1 MPAHWFFQLAES
13 RRDILQ
19 AAADLFHLADA
30 VIISRTAEM
39 GAELELE
46 KLKATG
52 DEVTKQVEDA
62 VTLARLEW
70 DVTVTQL
77 KSENAVLM
85 AEKASFEAK
94 FAALSAE
101 VAALKLKRR

>member
-1 MPAHWFFQLAES
+1 
-13 RRDILQ
+13 
-19 AAADLFHLADA
+19 
-30 VIISRTAEM
+30 M

-85 AEKASFEAK
+85 AEI
-94 FAALSAE
+94 
-101 VAALKLKRR
+101 